1 MLTHKFVV
9 GLVGITAAVAGAVAI
24 ARSSTDANIS
34 SLSKAQ
40 PKAQPFAAKCP
51 MIDWPYGCRWHP
63 TAQSEAKHLSA
74 RKNGRGHLHTSF
86 LGKRVR

>member
-1 MLTHKFVV
+1 MFAHKFVV

-24 ARSSTDANIS
+24 ARSSTEANIT
-34 SLSKAQ
+34 SLSKVQ
-40 PKAQPFAAKCP
+40 PLAAKCP

-63 TAQSEAKHLSA
+63 ETKSKTKHLLA
-74 RKNGRGHLHTSF
+74 RKSKRGNLHTSF